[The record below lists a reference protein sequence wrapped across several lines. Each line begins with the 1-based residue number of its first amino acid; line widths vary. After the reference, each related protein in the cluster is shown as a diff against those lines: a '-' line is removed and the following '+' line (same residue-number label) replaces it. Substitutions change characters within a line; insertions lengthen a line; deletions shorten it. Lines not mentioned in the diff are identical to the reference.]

1 MNTRLAPAVLDI
13 EASGFGR
20 RSYPIEI
27 GLVLPDGQ
35 AFCTLVRPESDWT
48 HWDPQA
54 EQMHG
59 IARDL
64 LQARGRPVNEVA
76 QSLNERLAGL
86 VVYSDGWAN
95 DYSWIGLLFDAAA
108 MYPRFRLENLRALLS
123 EDEAARWHSVKD
135 QVCAECAIHR
145 HRASADARLLQLTVL
160 RLRSPGETATPTQVD
175 SAASSRA
182 FR

>member
-1 MNTRLAPAVLDI
+1 MNTTTAPAVLDI
-13 EASGFGR
+13 EASGLGR
-20 RSYPIEI
+20 RSYPIEV

-35 AFCTLVRPESDWT
+35 SFCTLVRPESDWT

-64 LQARGRPVNEVA
+64 LQARGRPASEVA
-76 QSLNERLAGL
+76 LALNERLAGQ

-95 DYSWIGLLFDAAA
+95 DYSWIGLLFDAAD
-108 MYPRFRLENLRALLS
+108 MQPRFKLENLRSLLS
-123 EDEAARWHSVKD
+123 EDEAERWHVVKD
-135 QVCAECAIHR
+135 QVCTECAITR

-160 RLRSPGETATPTQVD
+160 RLRSH
-175 SAASSRA
+175 
-182 FR
+182 

>member
-1 MNTRLAPAVLDI
+1 MSPHPGPAVLDI

-20 RSYPIEI
+20 RSYPIEV

-35 AFCTLVRPESDWT
+35 SFCTLVRPESDWT

-54 EQMHG
+54 EQVHG

-64 LQARGRPVNEVA
+64 LQARGRPASEVA
-76 QSLNERLAGL
+76 QALNELLAGQ

-95 DYSWIGLLFDAAA
+95 DYSWIGLLFNAAD
-108 MYPRFRLENLRALLS
+108 MHPRFKLENLRALLS
-123 EDEAARWHSVKD
+123 DDEAERWHLVKD
-135 QVCAECAIHR
+135 QVCAECAITR

-160 RLRSPGETATPTQVD
+160 RLRSH
-175 SAASSRA
+175 
-182 FR
+182 